1 MGFMKFTRITLIF
14 SLLVFLQACAPSQS
28 DLNTKKRTEIIAVH
42 DEVMPKLGQLKS
54 FEKSALDKA
63 TQLAASDSTQVDQIK
78 GYRDLAS
85 ELSQAYEGMF
95 VWMRQYEVDDK
106 GRAPEEVKAY
116 LDEQMVLVT
125 EVNTSI
131 KGALAKADSL
141 LVD

>member
-1 MGFMKFTRITLIF
+1 MKFTRISLIF

-28 DLNTKKRTEIIAVH
+28 DLNTEKRTEIIAVH

-95 VWMRQYEVDDK
+95 VWMRQFEPDQGEMTED
-106 GRAPEEVKAY
+106 EFTAY
-116 LDEQMVLVT
+116 LEEQKVLV
-125 EVNTSI
+125 EKVKVDIND
-131 KGALAKADSL
+131 ALEKAEKL
-141 LVD
+141 Q